1 MEKVLFI
8 CEHNQARSQMAEEI
22 FNRLAGEGYLA
33 ESAGLEPSQ
42 IHPLTIAA
50 MKEQGADLTGKQTQ
64 SVFDLYKNGKLYS
77 HVITVCQPEVDAKCP
92 VFPGLTSRENWNL
105 EDPADVMGSDED
117 KIAAFRKTRETIE
130 EKIKAWLAQ
139 RAG

>member
-1 MEKVLFI
+1 
-8 CEHNQARSQMAEEI
+8 
-22 FNRLAGEGYLA
+22 
-33 ESAGLEPSQ
+33 
-42 IHPLTIAA
+42 
-50 MKEQGADLTGKQTQ
+50 
-64 SVFDLYKNGKLYS
+64 
-77 HVITVCQPEVDAKCP
+77 VDAKCP